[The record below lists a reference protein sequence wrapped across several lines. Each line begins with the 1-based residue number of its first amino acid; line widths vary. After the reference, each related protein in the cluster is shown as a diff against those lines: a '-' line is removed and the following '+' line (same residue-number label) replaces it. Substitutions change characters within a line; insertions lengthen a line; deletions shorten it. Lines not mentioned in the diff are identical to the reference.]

1 MQRLKIENPNTIK
14 KQIYSYLNSSKEA
27 KFIHRLHGLLL
38 MIDNESNNCE
48 NIAGLF
54 NNSSRTVSNWVHKI
68 NENNNID
75 ILKDKKKPGRKTR
88 LNTEQLNFIKE
99 SLIKHPGKFGL
110 NANIWS
116 GKVLSHFI
124 KDQFG
129 IELKVRQ
136 CQRLFHKLEFSL
148 KRARPMPVKGDEK
161 KKEAFKKN

>member
-1 MQRLKIENPNTIK
+1 MQRLKIENPETIK
-14 KQIYSYLNSSKEA
+14 KQIYGYLNSSKEA

-38 MIDNESNNCE
+38 MIDNENNNCE
-48 NIAGLF
+48 NVADLF

-68 NENNNID
+68 NDNNNID
-75 ILKDKKKPGRKTR
+75 ILKDKKKSGRKTR
-88 LNTEQLNFIKE
+88 LGTEQLNFIKE
-99 SLIKHPGKFGL
+99 SLTKHPSEFGI

-124 KDQFG
+124 KEEFN
-129 IELKVRQ
+129 IELKSRQ
-136 CQRLFHKLEFSL
+136 CQRLFHKLDFSL

>member
-1 MQRLKIENPNTIK
+1 MQRLKIKNPEIIK
-14 KQIYSYLNSSKEA
+14 KQIYGYLNSSKNA

-38 MIDNESNNCE
+38 MIDNENNNCE
-48 NIAGLF
+48 NIASLF
-54 NNSSRTVSNWVHKI
+54 NNSPRTVSNWVHKI

-75 ILKDKKKPGRKTR
+75 ILKDKKKPGRKSK
-88 LNTEQLNFIKE
+88 LSAEQETFIKE
-99 SLIKHPGKFGL
+99 SLIKHPSEFGL

-124 KDQFG
+124 KEQFD

-136 CQRLFHKLEFSL
+136 CQRLFHKLGFSL
-148 KRARPMPVKGDEK
+148 KRARPMLVKGDEK

>member
-1 MQRLKIENPNTIK
+1 MQRLKIENPEIIK
-14 KQIYSYLNSSKEA
+14 KQIYGYLNSSKEA

-38 MIDNESNNCE
+38 MIDNENNNCE
-48 NIAGLF
+48 NVADLF

-68 NENNNID
+68 NDNNNID
-75 ILKDKKKPGRKTR
+75 ILK
-88 LNTEQLNFIKE
+88 ENFIKE
-99 SLIKHPGKFGL
+99 SLTKHPSKFGI

-124 KDQFG
+124 KEEFN
-129 IELKVRQ
+129 IELKSRQ
-136 CQRLFHKLEFSL
+136 CQRLFHKLDFSL

>member
-1 MQRLKIENPNTIK
+1 MQRLKIKNPEAIK
-14 KQIYSYLNSSKEA
+14 KQIYCYLNSSMDA
-27 KFIHRLHGLLL
+27 KFIHRLYGLLL
-38 MIDNESNNCE
+38 MIDNENNNCE
-48 NIAGLF
+48 NVASLF

-88 LNTEQLNFIKE
+88 LNTEQLDFIKE
-99 SLIKHPGKFGL
+99 SLIKHPSELGL

-116 GKVLSHFI
+116 GEILSHFI
-124 KDQFG
+124 KEQFG

-136 CQRLFHKLEFSL
+136 CQRLFHKLNFSL
-148 KRARPMPVKGDEK
+148 KRARPIPVKGDEK

>member
-1 MQRLKIENPNTIK
+1 MQRLKIENPDTIK
-14 KQIYSYLNSSKEA
+14 KQIYGYLNSSKEA

-38 MIDNESNNCE
+38 MIDNENNNCE
-48 NIAGLF
+48 NVAGLF

-68 NENNNID
+68 NENDNID

-88 LNTEQLNFIKE
+88 LNTGQLNFIKE
-99 SLIKHPGKFGL
+99 SLIKHPSKFGL

-116 GKVLSHFI
+116 GKVLSYFI
-124 KDQFG
+124 KDQFD

-148 KRARPMPVKGDEK
+148 KRARPMPVKGNEK